1 MEVKYQFHTAAVFT
15 HTSRKR
21 ALGTHWIG
29 GLGAR
34 TIVGVV
40 NKKNGSC

>member
-1 MEVKYQFHTAAVFT
+1 MEVKYQFHTAGVF
-15 HTSRKR
+15 TSRKR
-21 ALGTHWIG
+21 ALGTHWTG
-29 GLGAR
+29 GLGPI